1 MCGESFQSGCPCS
14 ALRAA
19 AACGGTCMSSDVV
32 AGGLKARTQ
41 ARGRQGLL
49 ARQAAEASRCRGA
62 SRPSLLQHSGTNSDS
77 LGKHSSWTA
86 PARLNGNDSS
96 ILQQLSQN
104 LSAPAP
110 ESRAGVCRTV
120 TVCTCLMCS
129 LVCASALVV
138 LGPASVWLRER
149 QPTRRCWRGAGCWKL
164 APERSYK
171 LSIAWNHKAATA

>member
-1 MCGESFQSGCPCS
+1 MVLARVQGCFVLHLAKSMHASTHYLGHGRKEGGWACKYGARFHWGYQCT

-19 AACGGTCMSSDVV
+19 AACGSMYESIEVG

-49 ARQAAEASRCRGA
+49 ARQAAEATRVPCA
-62 SRPSLLQHSGTNSDS
+62 SRPSLLPHNGNTADS

-110 ESRAGVCRTV
+110 ESRAGVCRIAMV
-120 TVCTCLMCS
+120 LTCLMCS
-129 LVCASALVV
+129 LVCAQALV
-138 LGPASVWLRER
+138 
-149 QPTRRCWRGAGCWKL
+149 
-164 APERSYK
+164 
-171 LSIAWNHKAATA
+171 I